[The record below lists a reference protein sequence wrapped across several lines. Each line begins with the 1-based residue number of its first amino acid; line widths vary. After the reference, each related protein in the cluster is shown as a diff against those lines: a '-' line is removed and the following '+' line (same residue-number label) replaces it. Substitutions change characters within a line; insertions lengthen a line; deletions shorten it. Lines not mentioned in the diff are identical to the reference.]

1 MSRRTKDLNRLAV
14 LEVELRTLA
23 TALLRNVASG
33 RNTWL
38 FVAEQ
43 MNPWPGLPPSREGT
57 DLVERAQAII
67 RLANHLSED
76 TSQLVATKILR
87 SFGQANDLSNPNGLG
102 PIRLAAS
109 LLKELEAPC
118 QSAV

>member
-1 MSRRTKDLNRLAV
+1 MRPHAGELGSVRLGNFFMSRRTKDFDRLAI

-38 FVAEQ
+38 FIAEQ

-57 DLVERAQAII
+57 DLVERAKAII
-67 RLANHLSED
+67 QLSNRLGAD
-76 TSQLVATKILR
+76 TTPLVAATPLR
-87 SFGQANDLSNPNGLG
+87 SFLQTNHP
-102 PIRLAAS
+102 
-109 LLKELEAPC
+109 
-118 QSAV
+118 